1 MIRCLYTLRN
11 MRIAKEFNWEM
22 GHRLPDHFG
31 KCKNIHGHSY
41 KLMVELDGDLTENG
55 MVMDYYDLKKIVNP
69 IVENLDHAFMVYE
82 KDSEV
87 IKFLEQIKSKKVIV
101 NFESTVENI
110 TRYFLAEIKKHNLP
124 SNIHKIKVRVCETPD
139 DYAEEE
145 IELPAK
151 KLNRIT

>member
-1 MIRCLYTLRN
+1 

-41 KLMVELDGDLTENG
+41 KLMVELDGDLNENG

-82 KDSEV
+82 KDSQVVE
-87 IKFLEQIKSKKVIV
+87 FLEQIKSKKVIV

-110 TRYFLAEIKKHNLP
+110 TRYFLVEIRKHNLP
-124 SNIHKIKVRVCETPD
+124 SNIHKIKIRVCETPD

-145 IELPAK
+145 IELPVK
-151 KLNRIT
+151 KFNKIT